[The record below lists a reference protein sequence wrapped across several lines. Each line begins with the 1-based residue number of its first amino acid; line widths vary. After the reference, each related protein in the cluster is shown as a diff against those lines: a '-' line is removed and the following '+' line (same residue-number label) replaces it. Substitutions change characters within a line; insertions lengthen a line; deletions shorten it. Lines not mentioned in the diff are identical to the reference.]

1 MKNYKAEV
9 AFSLRWEALVLAALI
24 VKCHPSYLQHKEV
37 QTIWL
42 DFIAEDRL
50 LKAATSKMMTKNR
63 DGNTS

>member
-1 MKNYKAEV
+1 ML
-9 AFSLRWEALVLAALI
+9 SALI
-24 VKCHPSYLQHKEV
+24 VKCHPRNLHHKEV

-42 DFIAEDRL
+42 DFMAEDRL